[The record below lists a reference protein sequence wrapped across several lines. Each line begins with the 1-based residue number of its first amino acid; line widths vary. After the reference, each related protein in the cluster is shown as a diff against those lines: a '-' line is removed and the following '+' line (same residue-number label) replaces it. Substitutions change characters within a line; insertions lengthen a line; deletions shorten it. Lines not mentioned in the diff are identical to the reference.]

1 MKFPL
6 FLHVLSAMV
15 LVGTL
20 VLAATAVAADNYRL
34 GRRAL
39 LFAAIPSWIVMR
51 VAAQW
56 TYSEQGWDEVD
67 PEPAWIGI
75 GFATSERT
83 FLLMVAATVCAW
95 RDARRGEGGGLRT
108 ATLILLGIVLL
119 VYVVTVWAMTTK
131 PT

>member
-1 MKFPL
+1 MKLAL

-20 VLAATAVAADNYRL
+20 VLAATSVAADNLRL
-34 GRRAL
+34 GHRAL
-39 LFAAIPSWIVMR
+39 LFGAIPSWIAMR

-56 TYSEQGWDEVD
+56 TFSEQGWDEVD

-75 GFATSERT
+75 GFATSEST
-83 FLLMVAATVCAW
+83 FLLIVGATVCAW
-95 RDARRGEGGGLRT
+95 RAARRGRGDGLRI
-108 ATLILLGIVLL
+108 ATLVLLGIVLL
-119 VYVVTVWAMTTK
+119 AYLVAIWAMTTK

>member
-34 GRRAL
+34 GQRAL
-39 LFAAIPSWIVMR
+39 LWGAIPSWIVMR

-56 TYSEQGWDEVD
+56 TYSEQGWDDVD

-75 GFATSERT
+75 GFATSEST
-83 FLLMVAATVCAW
+83 FLLIIAATVCAW
-95 RDARRGEGGGLRT
+95 RAARRGEGGGLRT
-108 ATLILLGIVLL
+108 AALILLGIVLL